1 MLKNNWNLQFSEV
14 KLWKFKKP
22 KKLFLDFSRFWFFL
36 NLKPK
41 KPKKAVTCKRHDQH
55 ACSIRPEDETPT
67 IRQHDT
73 RFHFNVSSKADI
85 RVGLIYRAGP
95 QTKKVEKKKNYQT
108 KTDLLRTIGNSPGS
122 SWSQVLSVSFRLKLC
137 EGGFI
142 KVFKTP
148 PIY

>member
-1 MLKNNWNLQFSEV
+1 M
-14 KLWKFKKP
+14 
-22 KKLFLDFSRFWFFL
+22 
-36 NLKPK
+36 
-41 KPKKAVTCKRHDQH
+41 CKRHDQH
-55 ACSIRPEDETPT
+55 ACIIRPEDETPT

-122 SWSQVLSVSFRLKLC
+122 SWSQVLSVSYARVVSLKFSKRRQ
-137 EGGFI
+137 FI
-142 KVFKTP
+142 KNYFQRKKSPKYAFCREFKSECQL
-148 PIY
+148 